1 MFGIRKNNVN
11 HLPERTHFKGVV
23 GLDQEPLKFFIQG

>member
-11 HLPERTHFKGVV
+11 HLLERTRTEGVV
-23 GLDQEPLKFFIQG
+23 SLDQEPLKFFIQG